1 MATGSSAPLIL
12 ITGGS
17 RGVGAATARLAAAQG
32 YDVAISYINNEAAAL
47 GVVADVQA
55 LGRRALAIRA
65 DSADPEQVAHLFRAI
80 DETFGRI
87 DVLVNNAAIIAL
99 QSRFED
105 LDVARM
111 QRIFAINAIGP
122 MLCAQQAVKRMSFRH
137 SGNGGSVINVSSG
150 AARLGSPNEYVDY
163 AASKGALE
171 TFTIGLSKEVARDGI
186 RVNCVRPGHI
196 YTEMH
201 ASGGEPGRVD
211 RVKDSIPMG
220 RGGEPEEVARAV
232 LWLAGAE
239 ASFITGTFLDVTGG
253 K

>member
-1 MATGSSAPLIL
+1 MATGPSAPLIL

-32 YDVAISYINNEAAAL
+32 YDVVISYINNEAAAL

-105 LDVARM
+105 LDFARM

-150 AARLGSPNEYVDY
+150 AARLGS
-163 AASKGALE
+163 L
-171 TFTIGLSKEVARDGI
+171 
-186 RVNCVRPGHI
+186 
-196 YTEMH
+196 
-201 ASGGEPGRVD
+201 
-211 RVKDSIPMG
+211 
-220 RGGEPEEVARAV
+220 
-232 LWLAGAE
+232 
-239 ASFITGTFLDVTGG
+239 
-253 K
+253 